1 MVNILQPMPKT
12 CPSARYSIAEA
23 ATELAKPVM
32 GTSPPA
38 PPNFHGGIENKL
50 PERTDQSSGQ
60 KCFYHVKRQTVR
72 GGDAA
77 YIFFVAFLIF
87 FISFGSG

>member
-38 PPNFHGGIENKL
+38 PPNL
-50 PERTDQSSGQ
+50 PILE
-60 KCFYHVKRQTVR
+60 
-72 GGDAA
+72 
-77 YIFFVAFLIF
+77 
-87 FISFGSG
+87 